1 MEIVFVLLMAFVGVS
16 TVAGGSE
23 QNIRKTYS
31 RFQTVKRESPKYPG
45 KHLDFP
51 PRIIPIVSFT
61 FGEVGPLGIFPQTSF
76 ILS

>member
-31 RFQTVKRESPKYPG
+31 RFQTVKRDTQKYPG
-45 KHLDFP
+45 KQEDFG
-51 PRIIPIVSFT
+51 PRMMAA
-61 FGEVGPLGIFPQTSF
+61 FGEFYNRTSLRL
-76 ILS
+76 ILTCVT